1 MGTTYARQAS
11 AEFNARLDAALQR
24 LAGDV
29 KRALRG
35 NLIALVL
42 GGGYGRGEGGVVRVG
57 GVEQPYNDLDLILVV
72 GRKKAV
78 PQDALGAIRRGYGAE
93 LGVEVDFG
101 RPLTLRD
108 IQRWPRWLMWQD
120 LLNGHTVLAGPPD
133 VLRAR
138 APSALQ
144 RPLPP
149 IEATRLLL
157 NRGAGLLWATRV
169 LRGVEDPPDPDF
181 VRRNYF
187 KCALALGDAL
197 LIAHGRFATPYR
209 GRDLLLDRLAADCAA
224 VAALRVGPLYRAA
237 LRFKFCPDE
246 LPDAP
251 LSEGQLR
258 ALAERWGSV
267 FLHVEGLRV
276 GRPWA
281 SLAEYAGW
289 RGAREPGQNG
299 PVRWLWNALRNR
311 RWGAWSWRYPR
322 ERLYRQL
329 PALLRLTGAPIVDWP
344 AETARFLAVWGR
356 FN

>member
-1 MGTTYARQAS
+1 MGTIYARQAS
-11 AEFNARLDAALQR
+11 AEFNARLDGALQR

-29 KRALRG
+29 KRALGG

-42 GGGYGRGEGGVVRVG
+42 GGGYGRGEGGVVRG
-57 GVEQPYNDLDLILVV
+57 EGVERAYNDLDLILVV
-72 GRKKAV
+72 RRKKAV
-78 PQDALGAIRRGYGAE
+78 PQDALGEIRRDYEAE
-93 LGVEVDFG
+93 LRVEVDFG
-101 RPLTLRD
+101 RPLTPRD
-108 IQRWPRWLMWQD
+108 IRRWPRWLMWHD
-120 LLNGHTVLAGPPD
+120 LLNGHVVLAGPPD

-138 APSALQ
+138 APAALQ
-144 RPLPP
+144 GALPP

-157 NRGAGLLWATRV
+157 NRGAGLLWAARV
-169 LRGVEDPPDPDF
+169 LRGVEDPPDSDF

-197 LIAHGRFATPYR
+197 LIAHGRFATPYG
-209 GRDLLLDRLAADCAA
+209 GRDLLLARLSADCAA
-224 VAALRVGPLYRAA
+224 VAALRVGPLYGAA

-251 LSEGQLR
+251 PDEGRLH
-258 ALAERWGSV
+258 ALAERWGAV
-267 FLHVEGLRV
+267 FLHVECLRA

-299 PVRWLWNALRNR
+299 PARWLWNALRNR

-329 PALLRLTGAPIVDWP
+329 PTLLRLTGAPVADWP
-344 AETARFLAVWGR
+344 AETARFLAVWRR

>member
-1 MGTTYARQAS
+1 MGMIYARQAS
-11 AEFNARLDAALQR
+11 AEFNARLDATLQR

-29 KRALRG
+29 KRVLGG

-42 GGGYGRGEGGVVRVG
+42 GGGYGRGEGGVVRVD

-72 GRKKAV
+72 RRKKAV
-78 PQDALGAIRRGYGAE
+78 SQDVLGTICQDYEAE
-93 LGVEVDFG
+93 LRIQVDFG

-108 IQRWPRWLMWQD
+108 IQRWPHWLMWYD
-120 LLNGHTVLAGPPD
+120 LLNGHIVLAGPPD

-144 RPLPP
+144 RPLPS

-157 NRGAGLLWATRV
+157 NRGAGLLWAMRV
-169 LRGVEDPPDPDF
+169 LRGVEDPPDSDF

-187 KCALALGDAL
+187 KCILALGDAL

-209 GRDLLLDRLAADCAA
+209 GRDLLLARLTADCAA
-224 VAALRVGPLYRAA
+224 VAALQVESLYRSA

-246 LPDAP
+246 LTDAP
-251 LSEGQLR
+251 LSEGQLH

-267 FLHVEGLRV
+267 FLHVECLRI

-289 RGAREPGQNG
+289 RGAREAGRNG
-299 PVRWLWNALRNR
+299 PVRWLWNALWNR
-311 RWGAWSWRYPR
+311 RWGAWSWQYPR
-322 ERLYRQL
+322 EHLYRQL
-329 PALLRLTGAPIVDWP
+329 PALLRLTGRPVADWP
-344 AETARFLAVWGR
+344 AEAARFLAVWRR